1 MKIHYQLKRLCYFK
15 EWLFY
20 WKENCKVLQTYNGS
34 LLTSGTHLVNL
45 VTGFLLLNTTCMSVC
60 TLCWPEKHTH
70 KSNWDADNYPYNWGN
85 CTIYF
90 QMPIICFLRKS
101 NLQITQLCMNSA
113 ADQHWRCW
121 NTCGFLMFTRESSC
135 TYMHSSFEFLHPKS
149 SIEIFY
155 RFQL

>member
-1 MKIHYQLKRLCYFK
+1 MKIHYELKRLCYFK
-15 EWLFY
+15 ERFLY
-20 WKENCKVLQTYNGS
+20 WKENCKVLQTNNGS
-34 LLTSGTHLVNL
+34 LLTPGTHLFNL

-60 TLCWPEKHTH
+60 TLCWPKKHTH
-70 KSNWDADNYPYNWGN
+70 KSNWDANNYPYNWGN
-85 CTIYF
+85 CIIYF

-101 NLQITQLCMNSA
+101 NLQITQLYINSA

-121 NTCGFLMFTRESSC
+121 GTYSFLMFTRESSC
-135 TYMHSSFEFLHPKS
+135 TYMHSSFEFLHPES